1 MAELP
6 PWLRID
12 EVQMSIA
19 VHVQPGARRTAIVGV
34 HGERLKIAVRARATA
49 GRANTALIEVIAA
62 ALRQAPSS
70 IRIAAGAASRD
81 KRLVAPR
88 GTLPADEIVRRLS
101 PK

>member
-12 EVQMSIA
+12 DVQLSIA

-34 HGERLKIAVRARATA
+34 HGERLKIAVQARATD
-49 GRANTALIEVIAA
+49 GRANTALVEVIAT

-70 IRIAAGAASRD
+70 IRIAAGAAGRD

-88 GTLPADEIVRRLS
+88 GALSADEVLSRLR

>member
-6 PWLRID
+6 RWLRLD
-12 EVQMSIA
+12 EGHLSLA

-34 HGERLKIAVRARATA
+34 HGERLKIAVQARASD
-49 GRANTALIEVIAA
+49 GRANVAVIAMISA
-62 ALRQAPSS
+62 ALGQAPSY
-70 IRIAAGAASRD
+70 IRIAAGIASRD

-88 GTLPADEIVRRLS
+88 GTLSIEEVVRRLH

>member
-6 PWLRID
+6 PWLRLD
-12 EVQMSIA
+12 QAQMSIA
-19 VHVQPGARRTAIVGV
+19 IRVQPGARRTAIVGKY
-34 HGERLKIAVRARATA
+34 GDRLKIAVQARASE
-49 GRANTALIEVIAA
+49 GRANMALVEFIAA
-62 ALRQAPSS
+62 ALRQPPSS

-88 GTLPADEIVRRLS
+88 GTLSIEEVLRHLR